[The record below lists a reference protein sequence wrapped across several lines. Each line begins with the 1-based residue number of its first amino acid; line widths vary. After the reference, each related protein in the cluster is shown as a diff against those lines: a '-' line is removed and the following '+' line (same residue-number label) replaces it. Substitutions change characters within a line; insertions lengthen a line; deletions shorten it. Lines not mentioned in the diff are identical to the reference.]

1 MRREEM
7 EAWAVLQFNEVVH
20 EVREMVRVEL
30 ERAGRRN
37 KRGSHPFGDIKTG
50 K

>member
-20 EVREMVRVEL
+20 EAREMVRVEL
-30 ERAGRRN
+30 ECCGRRN

-50 K
+50 N